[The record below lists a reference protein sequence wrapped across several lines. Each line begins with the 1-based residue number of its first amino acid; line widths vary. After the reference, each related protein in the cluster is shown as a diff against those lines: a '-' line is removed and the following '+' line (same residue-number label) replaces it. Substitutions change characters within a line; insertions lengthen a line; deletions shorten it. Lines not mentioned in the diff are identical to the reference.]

1 MWSKFGADLLSF
13 LTYFVSGAIAI
24 GLYTVIYTV
33 ITPHKEFELIK
44 AQNQAAAVAL
54 AGSLLG
60 FVIALAQLI
69 EQAVALGEFTLW
81 AMIAIVVQLL
91 AYGLV
96 RLTFP
101 KLSEHIANDELP
113 AATWLAGASIA
124 AGLLNAAC
132 LSS

>member
-13 LTYFVSGAIAI
+13 LTYFASGAIAI
-24 GLYTVIYTV
+24 GIYTVIYTA
-33 ITPHKEFELIK
+33 ITHHKEFELIK
-44 AQNQAAAVAL
+44 AQNHAAAVAL

-60 FVIALAQLI
+60 FVIALARLI
-69 EQAVALGEFTLW
+69 EQAVALGEFALW
-81 AMIAIVVQLL
+81 AIVAIVVQLL
-91 AYGLV
+91 AYGFV

-101 KLSEHIANDELP
+101 KLSEHIANGELP

>member
-13 LTYFVSGAIAI
+13 VTYFVSGGIAI
-24 GLYTVIYTV
+24 GIYIVIYTA
-33 ITPHKEFELIK
+33 ITHHKEFELIK
-44 AQNQAAAVAL
+44 AQNQAAAVAF

-60 FVIALAQLI
+60 FVIALTRLI
-69 EQAVALGEFTLW
+69 EQSVALGEFALW
-81 AMIAIVVQLL
+81 AIVAIVVQLL
-91 AYGLV
+91 AYELV
-96 RLTFP
+96 RWTLP
-101 KLSEHIANDELP
+101 QLSERIDNGELP

>member
-1 MWSKFGADLLSF
+1 MWSAFGTSLLSF
-13 LTYFVSGAIAI
+13 ITYLVSGAIAI
-24 GLYTVIYTV
+24 AIYTIIYTAV
-33 ITPHKEFELIK
+33 TPHNEFKLIK
-44 AQNQAAAVAL
+44 AQNQAAALAF

-60 FVIALAQLI
+60 FVIAITRLI
-69 EQAVALGEFTLW
+69 EQAASLVEFSLW
-81 AMIAIVVQLL
+81 AIVAIAVQLL

-96 RLTFP
+96 RATCP
-101 KLSEHIANDELP
+101 GLSERIASGELP

>member
-54 AGSLLG
+54 AGSVLG
-60 FVIALAQLI
+60 FVIPLAHLI
-69 EQAVALGEFTLW
+69 EQAVALGEFALW
-81 AMIAIVVQLL
+81 AIVAIVVQLL

-96 RLTFP
+96 RLAFP
-101 KLSEHIANDELP
+101 MLSERIGNGELP

>member
-1 MWSKFGADLLSF
+1 MWSAFGTSLLSF
-13 LTYFVSGAIAI
+13 ITYLVSGAIAI
-24 GLYTVIYTV
+24 AIYTIIYTAV
-33 ITPHKEFELIK
+33 TPHNEFELIK
-44 AQNQAAAVAL
+44 AQNQAAALAF

-60 FVIALAQLI
+60 FVIAITRLI
-69 EQAVALGEFTLW
+69 EQAASLVEFSLW
-81 AMIAIVVQLL
+81 AIVAIAVQLL

-96 RLTFP
+96 RATCP
-101 KLSEHIANDELP
+101 GLSERIASGELP

>member
-1 MWSKFGADLLSF
+1 MSNEFGAGLLSF
-13 LTYFVSGAIAI
+13 LTYFVSGAVAI
-24 GLYTVIYTV
+24 GLYMVIYTA
-33 ITPHKEFELIK
+33 ITPHKEFALIK
-44 AQNQAAAVAL
+44 AQNQAAAVAF

-60 FVIALAQLI
+60 FVLAVTHLI
-69 EQAVALGEFTLW
+69 KQTISLVEFSLWAVVAL
-81 AMIAIVVQLL
+81 VVQLL

-96 RLTFP
+96 RLAFP
-101 KLSEHIANDELP
+101 RLSERIESGELP